1 MAKMIA
7 NRTEEMVKG
16 PTFVNSLAIVFES
29 PVVAPHTH
37 ASKRATIGDINFLLL
52 YLFKNTLIG
61 TNSCICSIQFHL

>member
-16 PTFVNSLAIVFES
+16 PTFVNNLAIAFES

-52 YLFKNTLIG
+52 YLY
-61 TNSCICSIQFHL
+61 

>member
-16 PTFVNSLAIVFES
+16 PTFVNNLAIAFES

-52 YLFKNTLIG
+52 YLFKKY
-61 TNSCICSIQFHL
+61 TNRYKQFYL